1 MTRAST
7 VHGKSLSSGRED
19 NRYKSSMATET
30 SESGKRVDLGFVND
44 DCDPRLLKSHY
55 FPSKVGGKPAWLSLN
70 PIPPTDRL
78 TCSKCSGQL
87 VFLMQVYSP
96 RNEQPDAFHR
106 TLFLFVCR
114 NPACCSP
121 NDAANFTVFRSQ
133 LPRVNQFFS
142 ADPPPDDPSEY
153 VGVTPSAGKY
163 QSLCVVCGCVGTK
176 QCSQCHSVNYC
187 GKEHQSRHWKA
198 GHKKT
203 CGKQGSQE
211 SGDYKMQQV
220 PLLVY

>member
-1 MTRAST
+1 
-7 VHGKSLSSGRED
+7 
-19 NRYKSSMATET
+19 
-30 SESGKRVDLGFVND
+30 
-44 DCDPRLLKSHY
+44 
-55 FPSKVGGKPAWLSLN
+55 
-70 PIPPTDRL
+70 
-78 TCSKCSGQL
+78 
-87 VFLMQVYSP
+87 MQVYCP
-96 RNEQPDAFHR
+96 RDQQPDAFHR

-176 QCSQCHSVNYC
+176 QCSQCHSANYC

-211 SGDYKMQQV
+211 SGDYKVQQV
-220 PLLVY
+220 LHTHTHTHTYLNTLMYLWWSLYILYLWACQVKVTVGDSGFCCCTCVMSFKF